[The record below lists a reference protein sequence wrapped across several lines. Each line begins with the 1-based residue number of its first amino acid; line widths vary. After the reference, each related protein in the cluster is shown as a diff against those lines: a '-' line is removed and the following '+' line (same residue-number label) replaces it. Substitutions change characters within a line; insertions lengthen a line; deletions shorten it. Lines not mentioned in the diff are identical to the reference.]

1 MSLNA
6 KNTLNNTINL
16 NNLSVVLTFT
26 ISQKKSWILVMIK
39 KSWILVKREFKCMRE
54 SVTNI

>member
-16 NNLSVVLTFT
+16 NNLSVMLTFT
-26 ISQKKSWILVMIK
+26 ISQKLRNDEYQSKENLNV
-39 KSWILVKREFKCMRE
+39 
-54 SVTNI
+54 

>member
-26 ISQKKSWILVMIK
+26 ISQKL
-39 KSWILVKREFKCMRE
+39 RNHEY
-54 SVTNI
+54 

>member
-16 NNLSVVLTFT
+16 NNLSVMLTFT
-26 ISQKKSWILVMIK
+26 ISQKLRNDKYQSKENLNV
-39 KSWILVKREFKCMRE
+39 
-54 SVTNI
+54 